1 MNNEEM
7 IAFNLE
13 NMKGVGILDG
23 GATKS
28 VGSYVLIEELI
39 EEWHECEEAPPTE
52 LEETSIGFTFAGGEE
67 ASAVTRAWLPSDL
80 FSDGVGLN
88 VVPTESTP
96 MLLGLDFLRYYG
108 LVIDY
113 FNDTVF
119 SHRLNQYVPSVVLC
133 SGHIAVDLRPKPPL
147 S

>member
-1 MNNEEM
+1 M
-7 IAFNLE
+7 
-13 NMKGVGILDG
+13 
-23 GATKS
+23 
-28 VGSYVLIEELI
+28 GSYVLIEELI

-52 LEETSIGFTFAGGEE
+52 LEEPSIGFTFAGGEE
-67 ASAVTRAWLPSDL
+67 ASAVTRAWLPHDL

-108 LVIDY
+108 LVVDY

-119 SHRLNQYVPSVVLC
+119 SHYLNQYIPSVVLS
-133 SGHIAVDLRPKPPL
+133 SGHIAVDLRPQPQL